1 MSVNELVDAVLV
13 LSVRSFSERIAHMQA
28 ELSRHHIDFQ
38 FIFDFDAD
46 AIPASLIERTFA
58 PSDLRL
64 AHQSLVLKHI
74 RSWQL
79 TVERGWSSVLV
90 LEDDAVLTR
99 GFESGFAHVMREA
112 DALAG
117 PYLIY
122 LGCGDNRYLEG
133 AKRSSRMLLPG
144 GLLPATESLVFNCE
158 AAERR
163 LAYLRSHKITRPAD
177 WLTRE
182 IDAAVGIP
190 HYWLRSPIVEQGSMN
205 GLFESVL
212 DDKRKARGR
221 WYSWLRYRWNKFR
234 QHVLGGRTVESNR
247 IPDGFS

>member
-1 MSVNELVDAVLV
+1 MAVNELVDAVLV

-28 ELSRHHIDFQ
+28 ELARHHIGFE
-38 FIFDFDAD
+38 FVFDFDAD
-46 AIPASLIERTFA
+46 TIPAPLIERTFA
-58 PSDLRL
+58 PSDLKL

-79 TVERGWSSVLV
+79 TVERGWGRVLV

-99 GFESGFAHVMREA
+99 DFESSFAQAMREA

-133 AKRSSRMLLPG
+133 ATRSVHMLLPG
-144 GLLPATESLVFNCE
+144 GLLPATDAVVFNRE

-182 IDAAVGIP
+182 MDAAVGIP
-190 HYWLRSPIVEQGSMN
+190 HYWLRAPIVEQGSMN

-212 DDKRKARGR
+212 DDKRRARGR

-234 QHVLGGRTVESNR
+234 HRALGGRTVESNR
-247 IPDGFS
+247 